1 MIILNKSISCKTL
14 HTTLQEAYKNLA
26 RGFQGG
32 DNLARRKKTC
42 KKNFQ
47 NSCKFIHLAISCNI
61 LHILQDFMAIL
72 QDDFYWVVVILYYY
86 YERAQYMQDM
96 VFNLARYGI

>member
-14 HTTLQEAYKNLA
+14 RTTLQEAYKNLA

-42 KKNFQ
+42 KKEKNLQEIFP
-47 NSCKFIHLAISCNI
+47 KFLQVYPSCNI

-72 QDDFYWVVVILYYY
+72 QDDFYWV
-86 YERAQYMQDM
+86 
-96 VFNLARYGI
+96 